1 MYATIERMADDYD
14 GAGDDLGDV
23 VEELDEVL
31 DDTVEAGEK
40 IEDDGKREL
49 AKENRALQFLMTHHP
64 ECRLPYR
71 EEILQVLPL
80 ESYPPSN
87 LTGNHKSV
95 PYLTIFEKTKI
106 IGFRANQLAHDA
118 RPLIDPVPP
127 HITDVLD
134 IARLELEQ
142 KRLPFIL
149 KRPMPDGTY
158 EYWRLSDLMII

>member
-71 EEILQVLPL
+71 EDILQVLPL

-87 LTGNHKSV
+87 LTGKHKSV

-118 RPLIDPVPP
+118 RPLIDPIPP

-158 EYWRLSDLMII
+158 EYWRLSDLMNI